1 MGTQP
6 AAARGGSGLL
16 LAGHISKSWA
26 VVTCWKP
33 SETPREAGY
42 LAPGAGAEELE
53 PPSMG
58 TPRLNLVPHAALA
71 AHRYGAAAWRGH
83 LALSVTIL
91 AVAKGGQGMIYISSV
106 LLLGF
111 GLRREGSPSSS
122 IILVDG
128 SNDFAGGLSGN
139 TVQVTALLQAG
150 NQSSRCI
157 EEIG

>member
-1 MGTQP
+1 M
-6 AAARGGSGLL
+6 L
-16 LAGHISKSWA
+16 LAGHISTSWA

-33 SETPREAGY
+33 SGTPREAGY

-58 TPRLNLVPHAALA
+58 TSRLKLVRLA
-71 AHRYGAAAWRGH
+71 AHCCGAAAWRGH
-83 LALSVTIL
+83 LALSATIL
-91 AVAKGGQGMIYISSV
+91 AVAKGGQGMIYMSSV

-111 GLRREGSPSSS
+111 GLRRGGSPSSS

-139 TVQVTALLQAG
+139 TVQVTALLQVG
-150 NQSSRCI
+150 NQSRCI